1 MPPVRLIAWSDYLCP
16 WCYNGSV
23 RLRRLEQE
31 YGDAVRVEYRS
42 YLLRPQPQPDRNL
55 EVFRAYTRGWQRPA
69 AESDSGTFRTWLGD
83 TPPPSH
89 SIPPQLAAKA
99 ANALGPEAFRAL
111 HERLLAAYFA
121 ESQDIS
127 DDDTLARLWKE
138 AGLPSDAFAARE
150 DPALLRRVL
159 EDHNDALE
167 RGISG
172 VPTLL
177 ICGQDVPI
185 TGAHPMDLYRRWL
198 DRVLSGEA

>member
-1 MPPVRLIAWSDYLCP
+1 VEPVSLIAWSDYLCP

-23 RLRRLEQE
+23 RLRLLEQE

-42 YLLRPQPQPDRNL
+42 YLLRPEPQKDRDL
-55 EVFRAYTRGWQRPA
+55 EKFRAYTRGWQRPA
-69 AESDSGTFRTWLGD
+69 TEPDSGTFRTWQGEAG
-83 TPPPSH
+83 PPSH

-99 ANALGPEAFRAL
+99 AKALGPEAFRAL

-127 DDDTLARLWKE
+127 ADDTLARLWKE
-138 AGLPSDAFAARE
+138 AGLEPGAFAARE
-150 DPALLRRVL
+150 DPALLRQVV
-159 EDHNDALE
+159 EEHNDALE

-172 VPTLL
+172 VPTVL
-177 ICGQDVPI
+177 IRGQDVPI

-198 DRVLSGEA
+198 DRVLAGEA